1 MKRLLIENL
10 IKNVIIILILIGSY
24 FPIKEMINNSTLAI
38 DKSSVGDLL
47 LVISIV
53 IVTACFGNFAFS
65 YEKLKLG
72 KEPFLQF
79 TAHLTSGLLM
89 LIIGLSLEI
98 TAVLTSLLFNNFWTL
113 NIILLLLYISSV
125 TYDFLDLHRIKI

>member
-1 MKRLLIENL
+1 LE
-10 IKNVIIILILIGSY
+10 
-24 FPIKEMINNSTLAI
+24 
-38 DKSSVGDLL
+38 
-47 LVISIV
+47 ISIV